1 MKDFRGSH
9 LKCGTWRALKDS
21 CVPCAGATAGCQ
33 HLPGCS
39 GGTEPSGGPFVEFTA
54 AVMGWRGA
62 CSSLWCKTSSLW
74 HCWLCGTGGGPGN
87 RPDGDNAS
95 VVTAV

>member
-1 MKDFRGSH
+1 M
-9 LKCGTWRALKDS
+9 
-21 CVPCAGATAGCQ
+21 PCAGATAGCQ

-39 GGTEPSGGPFVEFTA
+39 GGTEPSGAPFVEFTA
-54 AVMGWRGA
+54 AVMGWKGA

-74 HCWLCGTGGGPGN
+74 HCWLRGAGGGPGN
-87 RPDGDNAS
+87 RLEDGSNAL